1 MNKEIFEIIQLT
13 VRDILKECQ
22 DATWQEQK
30 LAKKITLHLQS
41 MSGRI
46 QETINGLK

>member
-13 VRDILKECQ
+13 IRNILTECKA
-22 DATWQEQK
+22 ATWQEQK

-46 QETINGLK
+46 QETINGIK